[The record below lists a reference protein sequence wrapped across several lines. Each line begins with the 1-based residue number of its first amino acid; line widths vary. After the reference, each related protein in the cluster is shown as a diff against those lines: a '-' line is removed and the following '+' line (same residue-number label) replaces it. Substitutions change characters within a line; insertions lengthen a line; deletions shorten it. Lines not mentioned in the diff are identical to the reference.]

1 MAGGSGKIQKGA
13 EYLGAA
19 DKDPETGGGQPEVIQ
34 YVLQGGS
41 AGGVAVRVGYVG
53 AEPPHWAGPG
63 EFSAQGCTADHQEAA
78 KEAGEGVMGLST
90 AGIIYGGG
98 GI

>member
-19 DKDPETGGGQPEVIQ
+19 DKDPETGGCQPEVIQ

-53 AEPPHWAGPG
+53 DDTPHWTVPG
-63 EFSAQGCTADHQEAA
+63 EFSAQVCAADH
-78 KEAGEGVMGLST
+78 KETAETTGRWGIVIST
-90 AGIIYGGG
+90 TGGSNG
-98 GI
+98 

>member
-1 MAGGSGKIQKGA
+1 M
-13 EYLGAA
+13 GAA

-53 AEPPHWAGPG
+53 AEPPHWAGTG
-63 EFSAQGCTADHQEAA
+63 EFSAQGCTADHKETA
-78 KEAGEGVMGLST
+78 KKTGQCGIVISTPGGSNGVCGF
-90 AGIIYGGG
+90 
-98 GI
+98 